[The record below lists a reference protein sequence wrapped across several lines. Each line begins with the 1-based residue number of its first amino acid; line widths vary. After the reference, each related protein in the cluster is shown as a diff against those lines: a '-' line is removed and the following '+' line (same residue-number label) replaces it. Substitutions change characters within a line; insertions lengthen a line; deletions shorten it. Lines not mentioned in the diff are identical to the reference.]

1 MSSLASLKKKR
12 GANLKKLQEKLEQ
25 SSHTGAPKDARIWKP
40 KFNTEKGK
48 GTYTVRFLPPK
59 DGEAFVEQLS
69 YSFHGPGGNF
79 YGLARQGVGEE
90 DPVQIASINT
100 FRKAKA
106 EGDAGLKEHAKK
118 WLPKRKYF
126 ANVYVIKDG
135 EVPENEGKVFIWQ
148 FGPAVYKFIKEAIQ
162 PEFDD
167 QEIMDPF
174 DLWSGCDFNIR
185 LVGTE
190 IPDNRTGKMVKVP
203 NYDKC
208 SFAKEPSEFMDGDE
222 EVLEKIIDSTYDL
235 TEFNDPS
242 KVDSFEKVAERFKTV
257 TGKPYNS
264 LSQEGIDE
272 SVADEE
278 KKIELDNTQDNSS
291 PVKDPEPKV
300 EKEKVLDTQD
310 DDEEDP
316 VARFKRLASQV

>member
-1 MSSLASLKKKR
+1 MSLASLKKKR

-25 SSHTGAPKDARIWKP
+25 SSGAPKDARLWKP
-40 KFNTEKGK
+40 KFNADKGK
-48 GTYTVRFLPPK
+48 GSYTVRFLPTK
-59 DGEAFVEQLS
+59 DGDPFIEQLS
-69 YSFHGPGGNF
+69 YSFTGPGGNF
-79 YGLARQGVGEE
+79 YGLARQGIGED

-106 EGDAGLKEHAKK
+106 DGDAGLKEHAKK
-118 WLPKRKYF
+118 WLPKRKYY

-135 EVPENEGKVFIWQ
+135 EVAENEGKVFIWQ

-167 QEIMDPF
+167 QKAIDPF
-174 DLWSGCDFNIR
+174 DLWEGSDFNIR

-190 IPDNRTGKMVKVP
+190 IPDSRTGNMIKVP

-208 SFAKEPSEFMDGDE
+208 SFATSPSEFMDGDE

-242 KVDSFEKVAERFKTV
+242 KVDSFEKVAERFKVV

-264 LSQEGIDE
+264 LTQEGIDE
-272 SVADEE
+272 SVAEE
-278 KKIELDNTQDNSS
+278 ENKIEMQNNQDNSS
-291 PVKDPEPKV
+291 PVKEPDEPK
-300 EKEKVLDTQD
+300 EKEVELDTS
-310 DDEEDP
+310 DEEDEDP
-316 VARFKRLASQV
+316 VAKFKRLARQS